1 MEWRISMTNETEGII
16 EQSTDSL
23 EDDPNLS
30 SGNMQTKIAEL
41 EAEKKDLNSRVGDM
55 ARKMGEQERDLEGKY
70 HEWYTGLQSYYDE
83 QIKAKDGAINTLEQR
98 LIEADDTEGAKLV
111 LEERQQREA
120 ALAKSETD
128 RREQSQKRQQVL
140 SQTIQQ
146 AVTTFTSVDPSALSS
161 AATPQEV
168 WQLAGDLNKKAQ
180 DSQLDERLTSL
191 KEELLS
197 AVKPSREA
205 EVPAQE
211 EASRTP
217 GSSRG
222 SETASTSRRDG
233 SNANAELNQMEE
245 ALLKARKDRKLATA
259 VALQGQIHSLKRQLG
274 LQ

>member
-1 MEWRISMTNETEGII
+1 MTNETEDIV

-23 EDDPNLS
+23 DQDPNLS
-30 SGNMQTKIAEL
+30 SDDMQAKIAEL

-70 HEWYTGLQSYYDE
+70 QEWYQGLQTYYDE
-83 QIKAKDGAINTLEQR
+83 QLKAKEGAINNLEER
-98 LIEADDTEGAKLV
+98 LIEVDDTDGAKTV
-111 LEERQQREA
+111 LEERKQREQVVA
-120 ALAKSETD
+120 QAEEE
-128 RREQSQKRQQVL
+128 RRAEQANRQQIL
-140 SQTIQQ
+140 QNTIQQ
-146 AVTTFTSVDPSALSS
+146 AIATFTDVDPSALSS

-168 WQLAGDLNKKAQ
+168 WRMAGDLNKRAQ
-180 DSQLDERLTSL
+180 DSKLDDRMNAL

-197 AVKPSREA
+197 AVTPTREA

-233 SNANAELNQMEE
+233 SDAANAELNQLEE
-245 ALLKARKDRKLATA
+245 ALLEARKQRNLPKT
-259 VALQGQIHSLKRQLG
+259 VALQGQVHSLKRQLG